1 MGKYGV
7 QWVGKKSE
15 GVWCV
20 WDKGASS
27 QGCFNKSGL
36 LQNRKVSGN
45 KDGDLK
51 SGEGQR

>member
-7 QWVGKKSE
+7 QWVGKKSGVTE
-15 GVWCV
+15 GQKHGGVWCT

-36 LQNRKVSGN
+36 
-45 KDGDLK
+45 
-51 SGEGQR
+51 